1 MSRKVITLG
10 YLVNTEEDTFQRF
23 NSALKEFI
31 EDGALSEFGVEY
43 RPIESDIYLITVDVD
58 TAFLTPTRLS
68 VALGSYYGIGPCFGH
83 PVCILRIERRFG
95 KDLPSSVLLMDQPYY
110 ASHPHVAKKKEG
122 WSIPFSVAAGMGMD
136 MIGG

>member
-10 YLVNTEEDTFQRF
+10 YLVNSEEDTMRRF
-23 NSALKEFI
+23 YDALQEFI
-31 EDGALSEFGVEY
+31 DDGALSENGISHHPLE
-43 RPIESDIYLITVDVD
+43 RDIHLITVDID

-68 VALGSYYGIGPCFGH
+68 VALGSYYGIGPCFAS
-83 PVCILRIERRFG
+83 PACVLRIERKFD

-110 ASHPHVAKKKEG
+110 ASHPHVAKKHEG
-122 WSIPFSVAAGMGMD
+122 WSIPFAVAAGMGMD

>member
-10 YLVNTEEDTFQRF
+10 YLVNSEEDALRRFQD
-23 NSALKEFI
+23 ALKEFI
-31 EDGALSEFGVEY
+31 EDGALSEYGVAY
-43 RPIESDIYLITVDVD
+43 HPLESDVCLATVDVD

-68 VALGSYYGIGPCFGH
+68 VALGSYYGIGPCFGS
-83 PVCILRIERRFG
+83 PACVLRIERKFD
-95 KDLPSSVLLMDQPYY
+95 KDLPSDILLMDQPYY

-122 WSIPFSVAAGMGMD
+122 WSIPFAVAAGMGMD

>member
-10 YLVNTEEDTFQRF
+10 YLVNPEEDAIRRF
-23 NSALKEFI
+23 YDTLQEFI
-31 EDGALSEFGVEY
+31 DDGALSEHGIVQH
-43 RPIESDIYLITVDVD
+43 PIESDIRLITVDVD

-68 VALGSYYGIGPCFGH
+68 VALGSYYGIGPCFSA
-83 PVCILRIERRFG
+83 PACILRIERKFD
-95 KDLPSSVLLMDQPYY
+95 KELPSDILLMDQPYY

-122 WSIPFSVAAGMGMD
+122 WSIPFAVAAGMGMD